1 MATITS
7 FPTAPG
13 FSAIN
18 FRQLDETK
26 TTKTQSGRIVRHG
39 NATTRWAATL
49 AYPSMTLAEVR
60 PIKAFIAQLKGG
72 LNDFDVT
79 LPDISTPQGTAT
91 ANPFDMRS
99 AASVGA
105 TSASVRFADSST
117 DDSTEGATVYLKPGD
132 LIRFSGHTKV
142 YMITADAT
150 SDSAGHV
157 TLNFQPALISA
168 VSINDTVTTNDVP
181 IRVHLTNDVQEYQHA
196 TNNLVA
202 LQLDVEEVI

>member
-1 MATITS
+1 MATVTS

-49 AYPSMTLAEVR
+49 SYPPMSTAEVR

-91 ANPFDMRS
+91 ANPFDMRAS
-99 AASVGA
+99 AAAGA
-105 TSASVRFADSST
+105 TSVSVRFADSST

-157 TLNFQPALISA
+157 TLNFQPGLTSA
-168 VSINDTVTTNDVP
+168 VSVDDTITTNDVP
-181 IRVHLTNDVQEYQHA
+181 IRVHLTNSIQEYGHA
-196 TNNLVA
+196 VDGTISLEI
-202 LQLDVEEVI
+202 DVEEVL

>member
-1 MATITS
+1 MALVTN

-13 FSAIN
+13 FRAVN

-26 TTKTQSGRIVRHG
+26 TTKTQSGRVIRHG

-49 AYPSMTLAEVR
+49 SYPPMTTAEVR
-60 PIKAFIAQLKGG
+60 PVKAFLAQLKGG
-72 LNDFDVT
+72 LNEFDII
-79 LPDISTPQGTAT
+79 LPDISTPLGTAT

-117 DDSTEGATVYLKPGD
+117 DDSTEGATKYLKPGD
-132 LIRFSGHTKV
+132 LIRFSGHSKV

-181 IRVHLTNDVQEYQHA
+181 IRVHLANSVQEFGHA
-196 TNNLVA
+196 VDGLVS
-202 LQLDVEEVI
+202 LELDVEEVI

>member
-1 MATITS
+1 MALVTN

-13 FSAIN
+13 FRAVN

-26 TTKTQSGRIVRHG
+26 TTKTQSGRVIRHG

-49 AYPSMTLAEVR
+49 SYPPMTTAEVR
-60 PIKAFIAQLKGG
+60 PVKAFLAQLK
-72 LNDFDVT
+72 
-79 LPDISTPQGTAT
+79 GTAT

-117 DDSTEGATVYLKPGD
+117 DDSTEGATKYLKPGD

-181 IRVHLTNDVQEYQHA
+181 IRVHLANSVQEFGHA
-196 TNNLVA
+196 VDGLVS
-202 LQLDVEEVI
+202 LELDVEEVI

>member
-1 MATITS
+1 MATVTS

-79 LPDISTPQGTAT
+79 LPDISTPQGSAT

-117 DDSTEGATVYLKPGD
+117 DDSTE
-132 LIRFSGHTKV
+132 V